1 MAKNNGVNYIKHL
14 EQISELFYEDKRL
27 SPWHVSLY
35 YGLFHS
41 WNRAKFQS
49 PISICRSELM
59 TVSKIGSANTYTKCL
74 KQLDEWGYINYLPSH
89 NPMKGSLVNLYT
101 FDTTTDKSSDRT
113 GDKSTDNTPVTL
125 VRPSINNTNKK
136 KQTKPIKQRR
146 ESDQLSKIEA
156 RTESSNSRM
165 TKTKFSPPS
174 IDEVKVFFLELKS
187 TQDQAEQFHNHFES
201 NGWLVGGKAKMKDW
215 KAAVRNWIKRSANFS
230 KTSSNQDRLNTNQD
244 KDYSMPL

>member
-14 EQISELFYEDKRL
+14 ERISELFYEDKRL
-27 SPWHVSLY
+27 NPWHISLY

-101 FDTTTDKSSDRT
+101 FDTTTDKSSDT
-113 GDKSTDNTPVTL
+113 TSDNSTDNTPVTL
-125 VRPSINNTNKK
+125 VRPSINSLNNKK
-136 KQTKPIKQRR
+136 PNKQLKHR
-146 ESDQLSKIEA
+146 
-156 RTESSNSRM
+156 NG
-165 TKTKFSPPS
+165 KTAFSPPS
-174 IDEVKVFFLELKS
+174 IEEVKEIFLELKS
-187 TQDQAEQFHNHFES
+187 TTDQAEQFHNHFES

-244 KDYSMPL
+244 KDYSIPL

>member
-14 EQISELFYEDKRL
+14 ERISELFYEDKRL

-101 FDTTTDKSSDRT
+101 FDTTTDKSSDTT
-113 GDKSTDNTPVTL
+113 GSNGSDNTPVTL
-125 VRPSINNTNKK
+125 VRPSTNSLNKETIK
-136 KQTKPIKQRR
+136 PTKQGN
-146 ESDQLSKIEA
+146 SKTA
-156 RTESSNSRM
+156 
-165 TKTKFSPPS
+165 FSPPS
-174 IDEVKVFFLELKS
+174 IDEVKAFFLELKS
-187 TQDQAEQFHNHFES
+187 THDQAEQFHNHFES

-230 KTSSNQDRLNTNQD
+230 KTSSNEDRLNTNQD
-244 KDYSMPL
+244 KDYSIPL